1 MHDDPVTM
9 SAIPATDDL
18 VILFEDDHLFVVDK
32 PAGLLSV
39 PGRLPQHQDSVQ
51 LRAARRYGDALVIH
65 RLDCA
70 TSGIMLLAKTK
81 AAQSELSRQFRDRET
96 AKEYVAVTFGDCPAD
111 SGEVDLPLIVDWPN
125 RPLQKICFEHGKPS
139 LTRYELLDR
148 DGQRNRLRLIPVTG
162 RSHQLRVHMLALGM
176 PILGDEFY
184 APPEVLAMS
193 PRLLL
198 HAAALEFRHPVSGHG
213 VQVKSGVPF

>member
-1 MHDDPVTM
+1 MI
-9 SAIPATDDL
+9 ANLLPADADL

-39 PGRLPQHQDSVQ
+39 PGRLPQHQDSIQ
-51 LRAARRYGDALVIH
+51 LRAARRFPQALVVH

-70 TSGIMLLAKTK
+70 TSGVMVLAKTK
-81 AAQSELSRQFRDRET
+81 EAQSELSRQFRDRET
-96 AKEYVAVTFGDCPAD
+96 AKEYIAVTFGNCPART
-111 SGEVDLPLIVDWPN
+111 GEVDLPLIVDWPN

-162 RSHQLRVHMLALGM
+162 RSHQLR
-176 PILGDEFY
+176 
-184 APPEVLAMS
+184 
-193 PRLLL
+193 
-198 HAAALEFRHPVSGHG
+198 
-213 VQVKSGVPF
+213 

>member
-1 MHDDPVTM
+1 MITNLLPPD
-9 SAIPATDDL
+9 ADL

-39 PGRLPQHQDSVQ
+39 PGRLPQHQDSIQ
-51 LRAARRYGDALVIH
+51 LRAARRYPQALVVH

-70 TSGIMLLAKTK
+70 TSGVMVLAKTK
-81 AAQSELSRQFRDRET
+81 EAQSELSRQSGDRET
-96 AKEYVAVTFGDCPAD
+96 AKEYIAVTWGDCPAKT
-111 SGEVDLPLIVDWPN
+111 GEVDLPLIVDWPN

-139 LTRYELLDR
+139 LTRYELLESY
-148 DGQRNRLRLIPVTG
+148 GQRNRLRLIPVTG

-176 PILGDEFY
+176 PIIGDEFY
-184 APPEVLAMS
+184 APPDVLAMS

-198 HAAALEFRHPVSGHG
+198 HAATLEFGHPVSGHG
-213 VQVKSGVPF
+213 VKVSSAVPF

>member
-1 MHDDPVTM
+1 MITNLL
-9 SAIPATDDL
+9 PADTDL

-51 LRAARRYGDALVIH
+51 LRAARRFGDALVIH

-81 AAQSELSRQFRDRET
+81 PAQSELSRQFRDRET
-96 AKEYVAVTFGDCPAD
+96 AKEYIAVTFGNCPART
-111 SGEVDLPLIVDWPN
+111 GEVDLPLIVDWPN

-139 LTRYELLDR
+139 LTRYELLER
-148 DGQRNRLRLIPVTG
+148 DGQCNRLRLVPVTG

-176 PILGDEFY
+176 PIIGDEFY
-184 APPEVLAMS
+184 APPEVQAMS

-198 HAAALEFRHPVSGHG
+198 HAAVLEFRHPVSGHG
-213 VQVKSGVPF
+213 VRVESGVPF